1 MYVVINGA
9 GRVGSYLATLLH
21 AAGHEVVIIEKQLD
35 ACKDLAARLPILVI
49 QGDGCDVNDQLEAGV
64 SRAGVFVSV
73 TGDDDDNLVACQL
86 AKVSHEVARTVA
98 RINNPENEPIFH
110 AMGIEGISSTTI
122 VAQLVQEEATIG
134 DILTLRTL
142 RRGTVALVEIE
153 VLPKSA
159 AIGQKVVE
167 LGLPSNC
174 VLVAVLRGDEVQ
186 LPRGDTE
193 IQEADRVI
201 ALTAVDQ
208 EPFLHNLFRERAAK
222 R

>member
-21 AAGHEVVIIEKQLD
+21 AAGHEVVVIEKQLE
-35 ACKDLAARLPILVI
+35 ACKELAARLPILVM
-49 QGDGCDVNDQLEAGV
+49 QGDGCDVNDQLEAGTP
-64 SRAGVFVSV
+64 RADVFVSV

-86 AKVSHEVARTVA
+86 AKVSYEISRTVA

-110 AMGIEGISSTTI
+110 ALGIEGISSTTI
-122 VAQLVQEEATIG
+122 IAQLVQEEATIG

-153 VLPKSA
+153 VPAASA
-159 AIGQKVVE
+159 VVGQTVVE
-167 LGLPSNC
+167 MGLPTNC
-174 VLVAVLRGDEVQ
+174 VLVAVLRGDEVL
-186 LPRGDTE
+186 LPRGDTAIE
-193 IQEADRVI
+193 EGDRIV

-208 EPFLHNLFRERAAK
+208 EPLLHDLFRARK
-222 R
+222 RRR

>member
-21 AAGHEVVIIEKQLD
+21 AAGHEVVVIEKQLE
-35 ACKDLAARLPILVI
+35 ACKELAARLPILVM
-49 QGDGCDVNDQLEAGV
+49 QGDGCDVNDQLEAGTP
-64 SRAGVFVSV
+64 RADVFVSV

-86 AKVSHEVARTVA
+86 AKVSYEISRTVA

-110 AMGIEGISSTTI
+110 ALGIEGISSTTI
-122 VAQLVQEEATIG
+122 IAQLVQEEATIG

-153 VLPKSA
+153 VPA
-159 AIGQKVVE
+159 ASTVVGQTVVE
-167 LGLPSNC
+167 MGLPTNC
-174 VLVAVLRGDEVQ
+174 VLVAVLRGDEVL
-186 LPRGDTE
+186 LPRGDTAIE
-193 IQEADRVI
+193 EGDRIV

-208 EPFLHNLFRERAAK
+208 EPLLHDLFRARK
-222 R
+222 RRR